1 MNKFIFDRPEL
12 LSSINGILSPVIG
25 NYSLVVIIGLLGVFI
40 GVVYNLIVYFKKKK
54 FITSNTIVYFLLIL
68 WLPLF
73 LHFFYSNIKEI
84 INNIIMVN
92 RPFMEQLRWR
102 YCQIDVIQNFEGRL
116 CRIPLFVEFVRENVP
131 GNSIV
136 YIAAGAEKPFLEF
149 QLLKDYALTSKS
161 ETADFLLLYHPL
173 ENHSLSSEGGLY
185 RFGIDQTNSDFSAE
199 NFLGFFKEKNKL
211 NQQMVIFEN
220 TKL

>member
-1 MNKFIFDRPEL
+1 
-12 LSSINGILSPVIG
+12 
-25 NYSLVVIIGLLGVFI
+25 
-40 GVVYNLIVYFKKKK
+40 
-54 FITSNTIVYFLLIL
+54 
-68 WLPLF
+68 
-73 LHFFYSNIKEI
+73 
-84 INNIIMVN
+84 MVN

-199 NFLGFFKEKNKL
+199 NFLGFFKEKIN
-211 NQQMVIFEN
+211 
-220 TKL
+220 

>member
-1 MNKFIFDRPEL
+1 MNTQNFFRPEL

-25 NYSLVVIIGLLGVFI
+25 PYSLVVIIGLLGVFI
-40 GVVYNLIVYFKKKK
+40 GVIYFLISYFIKKKN
-54 FITSNTIVYFLLIL
+54 ITSSAVVYFLLIL

-73 LHFFYSNIKEI
+73 LHYFYSNIKEI
-84 INNIIMVN
+84 SNNMIMVN
-92 RPFMEQLRWR
+92 RPFMDQLRWR

-116 CRIPLFVEFVRENVP
+116 CRIPLFVEFVRKNVP
-131 GNSIV
+131 ENSIV
-136 YIAAGAEKPFLEF
+136 YVAAGAEKPFLEF
-149 QLLKDYALTSKS
+149 QLIEDYALTSKS
-161 ETADFLLLYHPL
+161 ELADFLLLYHPL
-173 ENHSLSSEGGLY
+173 ENHSLSNEGGLY
-185 RFGIDQTNSDFSAE
+185 RFGIDQSVSDFSAG

>member
-12 LSSINGILSPVIG
+12 LSSINGILSPVVG
-25 NYSLVVIIGLLGVFI
+25 RYFLVVIIGLLGMLI
-40 GVVYNLIVYFKKKK
+40 GVVCYLILYFKKKK
-54 FITSNTIVYFLLIL
+54 YISSSNIVYFLLLL

-73 LHFFYSNIKEI
+73 LQFFYSNTKEI
-84 INNIIMVN
+84 SNNIIMVN
-92 RPFMEQLRWR
+92 RPFMEKLRWR

-116 CRIPLFVEFVRENVP
+116 CRIPLFAEFVRENVP

-136 YIAAGAEKPFLEF
+136 YVGAGAEKPFLEF
-149 QLLKDYALTSKS
+149 LLIENYSLTSKS

-173 ENHSLSSEGGLY
+173 ENHSLSNEGGLY

>member
-1 MNKFIFDRPEL
+1 MNTPLFFRPEL
-12 LSSINGILSPVIG
+12 LSSINGILSPVTWS
-25 NYSLVVIIGLLGVFI
+25 YSLVVIIGIVGVII
-40 GVVYNLIVYFKKKK
+40 GVIYFLISYFKKKK
-54 FITSNTIVYFLLIL
+54 IIISSAVVYFLIIL

-73 LHFFYSNIKEI
+73 LQFFYSNIKEI
-84 INNIIMVN
+84 SNNIIVVN

-136 YIAAGAEKPFLEF
+136 YIAAGAEKTFLEF
-149 QLLKDYALTSKS
+149 QLIEDYALTSES
-161 ETADFLLLYHPL
+161 ESADFLLLYHPL